1 MHRSWMS
8 CGVAVRT
15 EPAFM
20 RFDLLAESDS
30 AIALQKR
37 GFMSSNTINSRDRV
51 PISEL
56 KTLHRAVRDVESQLD
71 CPPFPGV
78 DSRPLN
84 PKFLKSYIE
93 LNPLPVRQT
102 RTGFVCLG
110 SIGILS
116 AAKHILDPGV
126 EIPVREISRR
136 INNNVLA
143 EAYLAE
149 RFYLPAIFGLQV
161 EDLRRLWQVARRIE
175 AVGIHHDL
183 GLGTKTAFARM
194 YAIDSRRLAAR

>member
-37 GFMSSNTINSRDRV
+37 GLMSSNTINSRDRV

-56 KTLHRAVRDVESQLD
+56 KTLHRAVRDVDSQLD

-78 DSRPLN
+78 SSRRLN
-84 PKFLKSYIE
+84 PDILKSYLE
-93 LNPLPVRQT
+93 LHPIPVRYM
-102 RTGFVCLG
+102 RNGIVCLG
-110 SIGILS
+110 GIRLLY
-116 AAKHILDPGV
+116 AAAHILPPDT
-126 EIPVREISRR
+126 EIPVLELGLGVK
-136 INNNVLA
+136 NGVLID
-143 EAYLAE
+143 AYLAE
-149 RFYLPAIFGLQV
+149 RFYLPALFGLRIH
-161 EDLRRLWQVARRIE
+161 DLNRLWHVARRLK
-175 AVGIHHDL
+175 GLGDDSNL
-183 GLGTKTAFARM
+183 GLATKSAFGAM
-194 YAIDSRRLAAR
+194 YGIDPRRLVTR